1 MHKQVSLSLREIL
14 QKTHQ
19 TNTLTNNLYGV
30 LFLGFIPVIG
40 GINGLIIA
48 RRWGSFKSAVGR
60 AIIFLSL
67 GLISW
72 GLGTYIFSG
81 IYNFLLQVEV
91 PYPSLADVGYII
103 SLPLWVYGMVQ
114 LSRAMG
120 ATYGLKSSKGKV
132 FLLIIPCFVIA
143 ISYYLLV
150 FVARDGV
157 LSFSW
162 SDAQKLFFDFA
173 YPIGDVVILTLVT
186 LVYGLSY
193 NFFGGGYK
201 KAIYSILFGFIL
213 MYLAD
218 FSFSY
223 TTTIETFFP
232 ANWVDLLF
240 TSAVFVLSMGVSI
253 LDPTKLYKDALSNP
267 KNLNA

>member
-1 MHKQVSLSLREIL
+1 MRPNTTQTIL
-14 QKTHQ
+14 IIDYILAVGVVVVLTLTHQ

-157 LSFSW
+157 
-162 SDAQKLFFDFA
+162 
-173 YPIGDVVILTLVT
+173 
-186 LVYGLSY
+186 
-193 NFFGGGYK
+193 
-201 KAIYSILFGFIL
+201 
-213 MYLAD
+213 